1 MLLSEFESQSQSNYV
16 LLPEFKMKLTLIQY
30 YWVVTDFVQGDKD
43 LLLGPEKDKFVPPTP
58 SYKETNDLVMLDSP
72 DEGEGSEQ
80 GAWSLLDLPL
90 ERYFDTICDNDSFK
104 VCIKIRC
111 QSQLSIYVTY
121 FWKSLR
127 LSNFCFFSQSFFK

>member
-1 MLLSEFESQSQSNYV
+1 
-16 LLPEFKMKLTLIQY
+16 MKLTLIQY
-30 YWVVTDFVQGDKD
+30 YWVVTDFVQGDKN

-80 GAWSLLDLPL
+80 GVWSLLDLPL

-111 QSQLSIYVTY
+111 H
-121 FWKSLR
+121 FW
-127 LSNFCFFSQSFFK
+127 